1 MGNTLHAYEHV
12 QDSTPRAREVLCRQ
26 THAPAGRGAHVRP
39 DRAACGPV
47 NGPVLALLGVFGQKP
62 STTTAY
68 ARAATL
74 SVTAPERLR
83 SGLIF
88 QVRIEVAAHRNIHE
102 LQIVFDRGW
111 WDSMSVNSIV
121 PEPSSEASQNGKV
134 VLSYGALPAERRITA
149 WIYFQVNPTNVGKR
163 RENVAITDG
172 STPLAELHRS
182 LTIFP

>member
-1 MGNTLHAYEHV
+1 MTDVPEGL
-12 QDSTPRAREVLCRQ
+12 VLERSRDL
-26 THAPAGRGAHVRP
+26 TGRTRHPYYRRLLLCLV
-39 DRAACGPV
+39 AAL
-47 NGPVLALLGVFGQKP
+47 PVLALLGVFGQEP
-62 STTTAY
+62 IATTVEAQ
-68 ARAATL
+68 AAKL

-88 QVRIEVAAHRNIHE
+88 QVRVEVLAHRDIHE

-121 PEPSSEASQNGKV
+121 PEPTSEASQNGKV
-134 VLSYGALPAERRITA
+134 VLSYGALLAGQTLVA

-163 RENVAITDG
+163 REDVAITDG
-172 STPLAELHRS
+172 SAPLAELHRS

>member
-1 MGNTLHAYEHV
+1 MTDAPEGL
-12 QDSTPRAREVLCRQ
+12 VLERSRDL
-26 THAPAGRGAHVRP
+26 AGRTRHPYYR
-39 DRAACGPV
+39 RLLLCLIAAL
-47 NGPVLALLGVFGQKP
+47 PVLALLGVFGQKP
-62 STTTAY
+62 STTIVE
-68 ARAATL
+68 ARAAKL

-88 QVRIEVAAHRNIHE
+88 QVRVEVLAHRDIHE

-121 PEPSSEASQNGKV
+121 PEPTSEASQNGKV
-134 VLSYGALPAERRITA
+134 ILSYGALPVGQTLAA

-163 RENVAITDG
+163 REDVAITDG
-172 STPLAELHRS
+172 SAPLAELHRS

>member
-1 MGNTLHAYEHV
+1 MTDVPQGV
-12 QDSTPRAREVLCRQ
+12 VLERNRDL
-26 THAPAGRGAHVRP
+26 AGRRHHPYYRRLLLCLIGVL
-39 DRAACGPV
+39 
-47 NGPVLALLGVFGQKP
+47 PVLALLGVFGQKP

-68 ARAATL
+68 AQAATL

-111 WDSMSVNSIV
+111 WESMSVNSIV

-134 VLSYGALPAERRITA
+134 VLSYGALPARRSITA

-172 STPLAELHRS
+172 SMPLAELHRS